1 MPNSKTEIDGY
12 LRRERLKDLKYWAL
26 IIVLGLAAFW
36 FAIPN
41 TGKIEEVNG
50 TTIRLIGEPTYGASD
65 LYLLVKLDSGEEV
78 KVSIPS
84 PDQFKTNGRVR
95 LQKQEPTLL
104 GNTTYIFG
112 GLIEN
117 AT

>member
-1 MPNSKTEIDGY
+1 MTSSKLKIKEFV
-12 LRRERLKDLKYWAL
+12 RNERLKNLKYWAL
-26 IIVLGLAAFW
+26 VFAVGLVALW

-41 TGKIEEVNG
+41 TGEIEEVSG

-84 PDQFKTNGRVR
+84 PDQYKTNGRVK
-95 LQKQEPTLL
+95 LQKQEPRIL
-104 GNTTYIFG
+104 GSTTYRFRG
-112 GLIEN
+112 FIEN
-117 AT
+117 DT